1 MAKRRNNVI
10 RFSRD
15 YRRPPRWSMGLP
27 PHRKSRSWRL
37 ADPRFYLNAVIVVAS
52 VGLIVLPGV
61 ADAILAVA
69 RPVDSTGGACR
80 IYRVVDGDTVRMWC
94 ADGGETPARLTGYDT
109 PELFSPSCP
118 SELAAAIRAK
128 WALRQAIW
136 RAKTV
141 ELVREGKDR
150 CGRALVA
157 LFVDGEPVRR
167 RMIEGGHARPYGGGR
182 RAGWCA

>member
-1 MAKRRNNVI
+1 MAKRRNNLI

-15 YRRPPRWSMGLP
+15 YRRPLRRSAGVS
-27 PHRKSRSWRL
+27 PHRKSRSRRL
-37 ADPRFYLNAVIVVAS
+37 ADPRVYLNAVIVVAS
-52 VGLIVLPGV
+52 VGLILLPGV
-61 ADAILAVA
+61 ADATLAVT
-69 RPVDSTGGACR
+69 RPVASTGGACR

-136 RAKTV
+136 QAETV
-141 ELVREGKDR
+141 ELVREGEDR
-150 CGRALVA
+150 YGRALVA
-157 LFVDGEPVRR
+157 LIVDGEPVQR
-167 RMIEGGHARPYGGGR
+167 RMIEDGHARPYAGGR